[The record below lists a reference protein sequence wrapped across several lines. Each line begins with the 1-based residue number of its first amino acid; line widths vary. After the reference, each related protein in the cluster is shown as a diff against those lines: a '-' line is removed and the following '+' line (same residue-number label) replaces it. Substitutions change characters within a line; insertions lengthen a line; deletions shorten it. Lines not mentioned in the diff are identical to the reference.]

1 LEARDLK
8 GLEDFQLKYTGQYRD
23 LLAAQM
29 REAYEFAKKGAA
41 DELKV
46 ASPPTKR
53 DTTTLINQYA
63 QAVADKQMSDLLFI
77 VKSEVL
83 KELRKNTLS
92 TELGITDILAAVA
105 VAFQSFFDSKVILTG
120 AIVVAQGVNRGRNDV
135 FETSRNDI
143 AVYQYSALLD
153 ARTCPICADLD
164 GSVVDYAT
172 YRSTKWEPPIHAYC
186 RCIWVAVKNDQVEIP
201 ETTGFPKAPGGIT
214 DPSL

>member
-1 LEARDLK
+1 
-8 GLEDFQLKYTGQYRD
+8 LEDFQLKYTGDYKS

-53 DTTTLINQYA
+53 DTTTLINQNA
-63 QAVADKQMSDLLFI
+63 QAVADKQMGDLLFI
-77 VKSEVL
+77 VKSQVL

-92 TELGITDILAAVA
+92 EQLGISDIIAAVSA
-105 VAFQSFFDSKVILTG
+105 AFSSFFDSKVILTG

-135 FETSRNDI
+135 FETNRQDI

-153 ARTCPICADLD
+153 LRTCPICADLD
-164 GSVVDYAT
+164 GSVVDYAA
-172 YRSTKWEPPIHAYC
+172 YRATKC
-186 RCIWVAVKNDQVEIP
+186 
-201 ETTGFPKAPGGIT
+201 
-214 DPSL
+214 